1 MSGSTPVSGPT
12 RDDATARRGPRLPAG
27 RAAQLLAGVLALL
40 VVAAL
45 AGGAVLG
52 RRVLAERRS
61 DAQARDAVASAT
73 QLAVN
78 FTTLDYRTFD
88 RDSQRVLDGATG
100 EFKKEFAAQSDQL
113 KALVTSNKAVSKGT
127 VLKAGLVSHDAD
139 SARVILVVDADVTNT
154 AATTPVARHYRVQV
168 DLTRTG
174 EHWLTDQ
181 LQFVG

>member
-1 MSGSTPVSGPT
+1 MS
-12 RDDATARRGPRLPAG
+12 ALARPGVRVAL
-27 RAAQLLAGVLALL
+27 AAVLAAL
-40 VVAAL
+40 VVAGL
-45 AGGAVLG
+45 VVGGLLG

-61 DAQARDAVASAT
+61 TAAGQDAVAAAT

-88 RDSQRVLDGATG
+88 RDAQRVVDDATG
-100 EFKKEFAAQSDQL
+100 TFKKEFAAQTDQL
-113 KALVTSNKAVSKGT
+113 KKLVTSNKAVSKGK

-154 AATTPVARHYRVQV
+154 AAATPVARHYRMQV
-168 DLTRTG
+168 DLTRSG
-174 EHWLTDQ
+174 DQWLTDQ